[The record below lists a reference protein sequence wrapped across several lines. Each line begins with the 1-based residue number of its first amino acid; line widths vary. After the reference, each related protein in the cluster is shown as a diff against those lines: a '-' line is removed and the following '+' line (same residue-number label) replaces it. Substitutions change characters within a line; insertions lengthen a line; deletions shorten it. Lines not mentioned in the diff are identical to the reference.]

1 MGPRQWRE
9 GAANTF
15 NNIERVYSRAIAFSN
30 RRCSVPLESAEIGTR
45 GILNA
50 LSRLTWTQSPLFP
63 SPSFL
68 FSSFVFSLPFASPP
82 PPPPASS
89 PTPRSPPSPPPHPFR
104 PTSPKPFPC
113 PTKSIP
119 THLPQFNSLA
129 TLLSPISIS
138 CRAKGPPIAT
148 VSLHCIRLQ
157 YHIDTFIN
165 R

>member
-50 LSRLTWTQSPLFP
+50 LLRLTWTQSPLFP

-82 PPPPASS
+82 PRLLPY
-89 PTPRSPPSPPPHPFR
+89 TPLPSLPSP
-104 PTSPKPFPC
+104 S
-113 PTKSIP
+113 SIP
-119 THLPQFNSLA
+119 SYLPQTLSLPHQIHPHSSS
-129 TLLSPISIS
+129 TIQLTRHSLVSHIYLLSCKGTTHCHSVIALYQTTIS
-138 CRAKGPPIAT
+138 
-148 VSLHCIRLQ
+148 
-157 YHIDTFIN
+157 Y
-165 R
+165 